1 MSKQEQRALALA
13 ARRAL
18 SPEERAEKST
28 AICRILEELGLT
40 GPVLSYMAMP
50 EEPDLSGLHRAL
62 ARRGVAVALPLC
74 VGKGV
79 MEARLPRGPL
89 RPGPYGIRE
98 PDPAVSELLP
108 PEEIGAVLV
117 PCVAFDGYGNRL
129 GHGAGYYDR
138 YLPLCPRARLICV
151 GFEAQRLPLV
161 ETDAHD
167 RRMRALVTEAGFFP
181 YI

>member
-1 MSKQEQRALALA
+1 MSKREQRALALA
-13 ARRAL
+13 ARRRL
-18 SPEERAEKST
+18 SPEERAEKSA
-28 AICRILEELGLT
+28 AICRILRELDLT
-40 GPVLSYMAMP
+40 G
-50 EEPDLSGLHRAL
+50 LHEVL

-98 PDPAVSELLP
+98 PDPAALGILP

-117 PCVAFDGYGNRL
+117 PCVAFDARGNRL

-138 YLPLCPRARLICV
+138 FLPLCPRARLICV
-151 GFEAQRLPLV
+151 AFEVQRLELV
-161 ETDAHD
+161 ETEAHD
-167 RRMRALVTEAGFFP
+167 LRMHAAVTEAGFFP
-181 YI
+181 VP